1 MIADKVLIDTS
12 IWIEYFRDRLPQITE
27 QGDEILSRDG
37 AYIPK
42 VVIAELIQ
50 GAHSEKEIAVIES
63 FVDAFHIIDQTES
76 TWAKAGR
83 LSFPFPRSSRP
94 KSRSSSCRP
103 SAFMSGR
110 GIAVRRCPPA
120 PHSRMIRGLDMKQ
133 ADFPHRV
140 WESLCPVEKSSLIY

>member
-27 QGDEILSRDG
+27 QVDEILSRDG
-37 AYIPK
+37 AYIPN

-83 LSFPFPRSSRP
+83 LSFDL
-94 KSRSSSCRP
+94 KKQGKTVHLVDCYIAIIAHEHQCRVFTTD
-103 SAFMSGR
+103 SHFKD
-110 GIAVRRCPPA
+110 IEKV
-120 PHSRMIRGLDMKQ
+120 IGL
-133 ADFPHRV
+133 
-140 WESLCPVEKSSLIY
+140 SLIYTIE